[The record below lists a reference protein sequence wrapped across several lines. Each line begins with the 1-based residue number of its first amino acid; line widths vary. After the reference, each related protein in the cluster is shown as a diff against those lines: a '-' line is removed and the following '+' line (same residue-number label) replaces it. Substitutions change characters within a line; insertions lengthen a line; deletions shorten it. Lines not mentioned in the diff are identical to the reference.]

1 MISSRVVG
9 SGVGRY
15 ARSAVVVVTVAVI
28 TACAP
33 GGTANFVRTAPSG
46 PATGEVAPPPRI
58 EPEARPFASD
68 SAWNLPIP
76 DHPVL
81 DPHSAAIA
89 GHLASQDRGFANLYA
104 YGTPVFEADASTPRH
119 RVRCTASWGACGL
132 EDQPVPIPADAAP
145 SPGSDGS
152 MVVIDMSTRT
162 VYDFWQARRIPGG
175 WETSWGT
182 ANPLDGHGNDNSG
195 ATGAGISTLAGLV
208 RTSEVRTGRI
218 DHALVFSTDNACTTR
233 YRYPATQTDGQ
244 SSAPDC
250 IPEGARIQLDPSI
263 DIDAIPGIT
272 PAEWAVAK
280 ALQTYGAYCRDNGGA
295 PMAFAFENPLATH
308 DPHPEAGLRWDYY
321 GMPHIP
327 WKKLR
332 VLSTWNG
339 R

>member
-1 MISSRVVG
+1 MRIPGRSRV
-9 SGVGRY
+9 SRC
-15 ARSAVVVVTVAVI
+15 AVHIAVVVTVSVLSG
-28 TACAP
+28 CAP
-33 GGTANFVRTAPSG
+33 SWAAISPRTAPSG
-46 PATGEVAPPPRI
+46 PTTGNVATPARI
-58 EPEARPFASD
+58 EADPRPFASD

-76 DHPVL
+76 DRPVL
-81 DPHSAAIA
+81 DPRSAAMV

-132 EDQPVPIPADAAP
+132 EDRPVPIPADAAP

-152 MVVIDMSTRT
+152 MVVIDRATRT

-182 ANPLDGHGNDNSG
+182 ANPLDGYGNDNGG
-195 ATGAGISTLAGLV
+195 AIGAGISALAGLV
-208 RTSEVRTGRI
+208 RTSEIRTGQI
-218 DHALVFSTDNACTTR
+218 DHALVFSTDNACTTS

-250 IPEGARIQLDPSI
+250 IPEGARIQLDPLI
-263 DIDAIPGIT
+263 DIEAIPGIT
-272 PAEWAVAK
+272 PAERAVAK
-280 ALQTYGAYCRDNGGA
+280 ALQIYGAYCRDNGAA
-295 PMAFAFENPLATH
+295 PMAFAFENPITTA

-327 WKKLR
+327 WKRLR
-332 VLSTWNG
+332 VLSNWTG